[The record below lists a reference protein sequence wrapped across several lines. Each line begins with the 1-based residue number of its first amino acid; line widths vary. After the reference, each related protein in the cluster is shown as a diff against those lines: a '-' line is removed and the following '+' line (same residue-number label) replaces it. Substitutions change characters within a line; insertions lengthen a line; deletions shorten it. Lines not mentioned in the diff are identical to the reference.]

1 MIADRHE
8 KQGFM
13 FAEKDVCQRGIY
25 IPPFGEH
32 GKHTFCG
39 TFTTGKPDVS
49 RVRRYGDFG
58 KHRKLTN
65 ISRPTARMIGK
76 GVRR

>member
-25 IPPFGEH
+25 IYP
-32 GKHTFCG
+32 
-39 TFTTGKPDVS
+39 
-49 RVRRYGDFG
+49 
-58 KHRKLTN
+58 LLANMAN
-65 ISRPTARMIGK
+65 ILFAAHSPRGNPMFPVFAVMVISANIEN
-76 GVRR
+76 

>member
-32 GKHTFCG
+32 GKHTFAAHSPRG
-39 TFTTGKPDVS
+39 NPMFPVFAVMVIS
-49 RVRRYGDFG
+49 A
-58 KHRKLTN
+58 N
-65 ISRPTARMIGK
+65 IEN
-76 GVRR
+76 